1 MVNTMPMKRILFAIL
16 SIFAFSSIGAVA
28 QYNESPCR
36 AGWGIRA
43 NIDINIPGHF
53 RLNGESVKMFKNG
66 TGISLGAVYSIPVGP
81 YFFFQPGAGL
91 FYDTY
96 RYDNIVIEGDSDQGR
111 HTTVDPAVRKIGIRI
126 PLHFGYTL
134 DIWEKAAVAF
144 YTGPQFDYSFYGRV
158 SASDDIEW
166 GEPYSEDLFG
176 PYNQRRFDIAWKV
189 GVGIPMNRWYV
200 GLEAA
205 FGLLD
210 LMRTDFTFHENRVSL
225 TLGYNF

>member
-1 MVNTMPMKRILFAIL
+1 MKRIIFIIL
-16 SIFAFSSIGAVA
+16 SIMALSPVA
-28 QYNESPCR
+28 AIAQQFDDPVR
-36 AGWGIRA
+36 MGWGIRA
-43 NIDINIPGHF
+43 NIDINVPGHF
-53 RLNGESVKMFKNG
+53 RNNGESLKMFKNG
-66 TGISLGAVYSIPVGP
+66 AGISIGAVYTIPVGP

-96 RYDNIVIEGDSDQGR
+96 RYDNIVISAEPDEGER
-111 HTTVDPAVRKIGIRI
+111 IVDPAVRKFGIRI
-126 PLHFGYTL
+126 PLHFGYNL
-134 DIWEKAAVAF
+134 DFWEKAAVAF
-144 YTGPQFDYSFYGRV
+144 YTGPQFDYSFYGNV
-158 SASDDIEW
+158 STSGDIDL
-166 GEPYSEDLFG
+166 GEPYSGDLFG

-189 GVGIPMNRWYV
+189 GIGLPMNHWYV